1 MSTIVQ
7 AANMVAPAS
16 GGIRTTMRH
25 LADGYA
31 AHGHEV
37 VQVVPG
43 AGDSIVA
50 APFGR
55 VITVRA
61 PEVPGTGY
69 RVIAEPWRVAKVLAR
84 IEPDR
89 LEVHDRL
96 TLRGLGRWARR
107 AGVPS
112 LVVSHERLDRV
123 ARQWLPAAAR
133 SFVPVERFAD
143 RSNTALAGAFDTVL
157 CTTAWAAEEIARLA
171 VRNLVQVP
179 LGVDL
184 DGFHPTR
191 RDDALRAELGLAPD
205 EALLVL
211 ASRLSSEKRPD
222 LAVQGL
228 AELRR
233 RGARAHLVVA
243 GDGASRTS
251 LTRLADGLPVTFL
264 GFVPDR
270 ARMAALLATADVVI
284 APGPVETF
292 GLAALEALASG
303 TPVVAHRGSALRE
316 MLTPQCGV
324 AVAGSGWTVADGV
337 EHVLALDPVARRR
350 AARDRAERFPWADT
364 VRGFLR
370 AHRLPH
376 RVDGP
381 CAAGTPRLLEAA

>member
-31 AHGHEV
+31 SHGHEV

-43 AGDSIVA
+43 SSDGVTA

-55 VITVRA
+55 IVTVRA

-69 RVIAEPWRVAKVLAR
+69 RVIAEPWRVTRLLTR
-84 IEPDR
+84 IGPDR
-89 LEVHDRL
+89 LEVHDRM

-107 AGVPS
+107 AGVPA

-123 ARQWLPAAAR
+123 VRQWLPAPAR
-133 SFVPVERFAD
+133 CVVPVERLAD
-143 RSNTALAGAFDTVL
+143 RSNTALASSFDTVL
-157 CTTAWAAEEIARLA
+157 CTTAWASEEFERLD
-171 VRNLVQVP
+171 VRNLVRVP

-184 DGFHPTR
+184 DGFHPAR
-191 RDDALRAELGLAPD
+191 RDDRLRAEVGVAPG

-211 ASRLSSEKRPD
+211 ASRLSPEKRPD
-222 LAVQGL
+222 LAIQAL

-233 RGARAHLVVA
+233 RDVRARLVVA
-243 GDGASRTS
+243 GDGAGRGS
-251 LTRLADGLPVTFL
+251 LERLAADLPVTFL
-264 GFVPDR
+264 GFVPER
-270 ARMAALLATADVVI
+270 ARMSALLATADAVV

-292 GLAALEALASG
+292 GLSALEALASG

-316 MLTPQCGV
+316 MLTPRCGV
-324 AVAGSGWTVADGV
+324 AVAGSGWTMADGI
-337 EHVLALDPVARRR
+337 EQVLSLDPADRRAAARRR
-350 AARDRAERFPWADT
+350 AECFPWSGT
-364 VRGFLR
+364 VCGFLQ

-376 RVDGP
+376 RIDP
-381 CAAGTPRLLEAA
+381 SSAAGTSRMLEAA